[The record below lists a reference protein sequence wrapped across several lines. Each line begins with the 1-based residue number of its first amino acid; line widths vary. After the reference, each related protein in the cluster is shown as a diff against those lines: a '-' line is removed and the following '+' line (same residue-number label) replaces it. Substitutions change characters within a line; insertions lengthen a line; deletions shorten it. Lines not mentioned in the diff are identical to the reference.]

1 MANNNDF
8 VYDEEEFKRAARK
21 SGNFIKKFGWIVLL
35 AIVVLILG
43 GNSTYQINE
52 Q

>member
-43 GNSTYQINE
+43 GNSTYQIN
-52 Q
+52 